1 MPKLLTRDC
10 AFTLIWKMIEVK
22 IREKHNIVYEG
33 VRAIERCLHDTD
45 LQVTTGNTVAGLYLL
60 NH

>member
-1 MPKLLTRDC
+1 
-10 AFTLIWKMIEVK
+10 MIEVK